1 MMSWLAQHFFNPSF
15 VLPWGALLLAIPIII
30 HLINRMRYRRVRFA
44 AMEFLLQS
52 QKKNRRRLLL
62 EQLLLLLL
70 RIIVVCLL
78 IALIARLVIDPSE
91 MALFQGAQ
99 SHHVVLLD
107 DSGSMREQLQE
118 EDAFQAG
125 LEVVRELA
133 AEGGKRPN
141 TIQLSLLRLSNP
153 QQPIFYKQTLNDAFL
168 NELETR
174 LENLKSGYGSPDLR
188 ASLEA
193 AWELFQQEKGMQQH
207 LHFISD
213 FREADWAT
221 PQPLAEQFEKLNSA
235 DVSINLIR
243 TTNSRQDNLA
253 LTGFEGD
260 VHIAAA
266 GVPVR
271 LKTTV
276 QNFGETVAR
285 NVRLTVFADG
295 EKLPMSLEL
304 EQINAG
310 EAQVKE
316 FDVTLPEAGKH
327 QLEVRLEE
335 DILSA
340 DNRRY
345 LALDLSQRVSVLI
358 IDGSPSQMGAEYVAD
373 SLAAD
378 SNLTGI
384 DVRLETPEFLR
395 LETLDRFS
403 CIYLLDVGELSL
415 DAVAA
420 LRKYVEQGGGL
431 AWFLGQSVNPVFYN
445 DKLSSNNLSNGE
457 PILFPV
463 PLEPTSENL
472 VELDFDQFDE
482 QNIADLQ
489 FDPHP
494 IFKVMEGQ
502 DNPFV
507 DMVRVETY
515 FPVLLGWDAQDAEST
530 EGVQVIARLRN
541 GAPFALE
548 HQLSAESGK
557 IVTFLST
564 AGPEWNNWA
573 LNPSYVIFQLELQK
587 YIARQQS
594 EFASREVGE
603 PIDLDLPAVDY
614 MEQIDI
620 LVPEETGKRRTRLQ
634 AVARSGSENGDAEG
648 TATGSDLL
656 LSAQFKE
663 TASPGV
669 YQVELL
675 TQNQTK
681 EERWLAYNVPEKESR
696 LDIMETA
703 KLFSASG
710 EYDNIRIHEPGELQ
724 GLKEEEAGQDIRKFL
739 LIALLIFL
747 LLEQWMAYHMSYHP
761 QAVKQTR

>member
-70 RIIVVCLL
+70 RIVIVGLL
-78 IALIARLVIDPSE
+78 VSLIARLVVDPSE

-99 SHHVVLLD
+99 SHHLVLLD
-107 DSGSMREQLQE
+107 DSGSMREQQTE
-118 EDAFQAG
+118 GDAFEAG
-125 LEVVRELA
+125 LDVIRELA

-141 TIQLSLLRLSNP
+141 AIQLSVLRLSNP
-153 QQPIFYKQTLNDAFL
+153 SQPLIYKQTLNDAFL

-174 LENLKSGYGSPDLR
+174 LENLKCGYGSPDLR
-188 ASLEA
+188 AGLEA
-193 AWELFQQEKGMQQH
+193 AWQLFQEEQGMQQQ

-221 PQPLAEQFEKLNSA
+221 PQALAEEFAKLDNG
-235 DVSINLIR
+235 DVTVNLIR
-243 TTNSRQDNLA
+243 TTDVRQDNLGV
-253 LTGFEGD
+253 TSFEGD

-271 LKTTV
+271 LKATIN
-276 QNFGETVAR
+276 NFGETAAR
-285 NVRLTVFADG
+285 NVRLTVYADG
-295 EKLPMSLEL
+295 EKLPLSLEL
-304 EQINAG
+304 EQVDAG
-310 EAQVKE
+310 TEQVKE
-316 FDVTLPEAGKH
+316 FDVSLPEAGKH

-335 DILSA
+335 DVLSA

-345 LALDLSQRVSVLI
+345 LAVDLSQRVSVLI
-358 IDGSPSQMGAEYVAD
+358 IDGSPSQQGAEYVAD
-373 SLAAD
+373 ALAAD
-378 SNLTGI
+378 SDLTGI
-384 DVRLETPEFLR
+384 DVRLESPEFLR
-395 LETLDRFS
+395 LEALDRFS
-403 CIYLLDVGELSL
+403 CIYMLGVGDLSL

-420 LRKYVEQGGGL
+420 LQDYVRKGGGL
-431 AWFLGQSVNPVFYN
+431 AWFLGQSVNPAYYN
-445 DKLSSNNLSNGE
+445 DKLSSGE

-463 PLEPTSENL
+463 PLSPTSEEL
-472 VELDFDQFDE
+472 DELDFDQVSD
-482 QNIADLQ
+482 QNVADLQ
-489 FDPHP
+489 FEAHP

-515 FPVLLGWDAQDAEST
+515 YPVAEGWDSGQGEST
-530 EGVQVIARLRN
+530 DGMHVIARLRN

-548 HQLSAESGK
+548 HRLSANSGK

-587 YIARQQS
+587 YIARQPS
-594 EFASREVGE
+594 ESASRIVGE
-603 PIDLDLPAVDY
+603 PIELNLPAIDY
-614 MEQIDI
+614 MDQVDI
-620 LVPEETGKRRTRLQ
+620 LVPEETGKRRTRIQ
-634 AVARSGSENGDAEG
+634 AVARSVSEAGEGESPSAGGDLALQ
-648 TATGSDLL
+648 ARF
-656 LSAQFKE
+656 AE
-663 TASPGV
+663 TAVPGV

-675 TQNQTK
+675 TQNQVK
-681 EERWLAYNVPEKESR
+681 EERWMAYNVPVRESR

-703 KLFSASG
+703 QLFTAAG
-710 EYDNIRIHEPGELQ
+710 EQDNIRIHEPGELQ
-724 GLKEEEAGQDIRKFL
+724 GLKEEEAGQDVRKFL
-739 LIALLIFL
+739 LVALLVFL
-747 LLEQWMAYHMSYHP
+747 VLEQLMAYHMSYHP
-761 QAVKQTR
+761 QTVKQTR